1 MREHQKIPEGEYSF
15 KTKLYS
21 SKMSELQ
28 KIKKKKKIVEMF
40 QIKGG
45 YKDMTTKGST

>member
-1 MREHQKIPEGEYSF
+1 MRKHQKTPEEEYSF

-28 KIKKKKKIVEMF
+28 KIKKKKIVVMF
-40 QIKGG
+40 QIRGG
-45 YKDMTTKGST
+45 YEDMTTKGNI

>member
-1 MREHQKIPEGEYSF
+1 MRKHQKTPEEEYSF

-21 SKMSELQ
+21 SKMSVLQ
-28 KIKKKKKIVEMF
+28 KIKKKKMIVQMF

-45 YKDMTTKGST
+45 YEDMTTKGNI